1 MPAGGIE
8 TSTRTARVAGFDGGV
23 REVEI
28 PLVAAPFGG
37 ESTLFELLNQP
48 DLRFLACRGEG
59 ENLWLNLEWIAW
71 VELAQPDAEVAFHV
85 AAGARRL
92 AATVELVTGETLTG
106 EVVFLPA
113 TPAGGLAE
121 LLAGGERFLLVGDD
135 EGLRLV
141 HRAAIARLRS
151 G

>member
-1 MPAGGIE
+1 MPGGGIE
-8 TSTRTARVAGFDGGV
+8 TSTRSARVAGFDGGV

-28 PLVAAPFGG
+28 PLVAAPFGA
-37 ESTLFELLNQP
+37 EPTLFEFLNQP
-48 DLRFLACRGEG
+48 ELRFLACRGEG
-59 ENLWLNLEWIAW
+59 ENLWLNLDWIAW
-71 VELAQPDAEVAFHV
+71 VELAQPDSEVAFHV

-92 AATVELVTGETLTG
+92 AATVELVTGETLAG
-106 EVVFLPA
+106 EVVFVPSA
-113 TPAGGLAE
+113 PAGGISE
-121 LLAGGERFLLVGDD
+121 LLAGSDRFLLVGND